1 MLFFSFV
8 KFLPV
13 GSLPKLNDK
22 AYSQAISME
31 ENTVDCSEELGELS
45 QGNSLLLINWWT
57 YLSFWIFKKVESVY
71 NWKK

>member
-13 GSLPKLNDK
+13 GSVPKLNDK

-45 QGNSLLLINWWT
+45 QGNSLLLIN
-57 YLSFWIFKKVESVY
+57 
-71 NWKK
+71 